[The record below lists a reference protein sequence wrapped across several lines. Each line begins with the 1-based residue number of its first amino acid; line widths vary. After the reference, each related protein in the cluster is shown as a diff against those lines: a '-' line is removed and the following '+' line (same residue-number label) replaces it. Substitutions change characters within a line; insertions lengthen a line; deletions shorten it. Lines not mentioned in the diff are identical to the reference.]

1 MDFDIN
7 EYLEEK
13 EIASKNN
20 PSKSV
25 FENIEKKKKTI
36 RRKLWKIIPSDYA
49 ELIDEYCDLCN
60 EQLRAACII
69 SYCKGANDGLNKT
82 VDDFLKNEL
91 D

>member
-1 MDFDIN
+1 MDFDIK
-7 EYLEEK
+7 EYLSEK
-13 EIASKNN
+13 EKASEYNSN
-20 PSKSV
+20 KSI
-25 FENIEKKKKTI
+25 FEEIEKKKKTI

-60 EQLRAACII
+60 EQLRTACIV

-82 VDDFLKNEL
+82 VDDFLKNKP